1 MQVVIISNETM
12 QKYENNLNLLSEFID
27 YLKFKIDNKR
37 LTLREAESLRKMFFD
52 NLTLTGTA
60 EDIACFYHR
69 TPQDVRNVVHRKM
82 LAKPE
87 RRVHYS
93 FSEFQNIVP
102 SKWKEKSG

>member
-1 MQVVIISNETM
+1 MLL

-27 YLKFKIDNKR
+27 YLKFKIDNKK
-37 LTLREAESLRKMFFD
+37 LTLREAEGLRKMFFD

-60 EDIACFYHR
+60 EDIAGFYHR

-82 LAKPE
+82 LKKPE

-93 FSEFQNIVP
+93 FSDFQNIAP
-102 SKWKEKSG
+102 ESWTNKSG

>member
-1 MQVVIISNETM
+1 M
-12 QKYENNLNLLSEFID
+12 QKYENNLNLLSEFKD

-37 LTLREAESLRKMFFD
+37 LTLREAENLRKMFFD
-52 NLTLTGTA
+52 NLTLTGKA
-60 EDIACFYHR
+60 EDIASYYR
-69 TPQDVRNVVHRKM
+69 KTPQDVRNVVHRKM

-93 FSEFQNIVP
+93 FSEFQDIVP